1 MSGTQLSDLNGLAE
15 TPTSKQ
21 NPPSPPPS
29 TKRWTWEYVSA
40 DDGKDR
46 RRQTTPE
53 LDAELLLSQG
63 RRTRKMAKVVNGGV
77 NTPAQQTPTIP
88 QPKAAKKRKASTPS
102 EDSVDDDEDDDDDD
116 VIHESVRIAKQRK
129 IRHEESKPEQQARQ
143 TTKAKAKIARAPK
156 RKKIHRVIKPKVKAA
171 RVPRQRKAH
180 KDTKPN
186 PNVVRA
192 CALARAG
199 RIQKAK
205 RQVRIAQSAVRE
217 IEPSVD
223 NRQEQPDPA
232 YEYNTEPERRH
243 GIMLK
248 KEFYDP
254 FRQAFSLNFIWP
266 NFSSDHVQNALNR
279 EREVQSTRKST
290 IYDMLP
296 KDLREGMLERMA
308 QRGPATPQNEALVNQ
323 GHDEEAQV
331 HLSAAH
337 TATPITEDSWEDAT
351 NHTVPNSEQLETRAS
366 SLEILGTLSQEGVA
380 GHAPEVDMTGATT
393 HENRDIFGPEH
404 GENESEDEIK
414 TNNNL
419 ILERAK
425 RERVLI
431 AEIEKQKS
439 SLLANGC
446 QAGSQEQEG
455 KQDMAGVQL
464 PNGHQARSQGHE
476 VKQDMAGTHVY
487 GSTDDDTPNSDELDS
502 RASWG
507 PEMDEDDDGGDSCW
521 EREEEGDDEGGET
534 DEEDYRSGRFVL
546 RPQVNGF

>member
-1 MSGTQLSDLNGLAE
+1 MSGTQLSDLTGLAE

-21 NPPSPPPS
+21 IPPSPPPS
-29 TKRWTWEYVSA
+29 TKRWTWEYVST

-63 RRTRKMAKVVNGGV
+63 RRTRRMAKAVNRGG

-88 QPKAAKKRKASTPS
+88 QTKAEKKRKEPTRF
-102 EDSVDDDEDDDDDD
+102 EDSDDDDDDDDDDD
-116 VIHESVRIAKQRK
+116 VIPESVRIAKQRK
-129 IRHEESKPEQQARQ
+129 LRHEESKPEQQARQ
-143 TTKAKAKIARAPK
+143 ATKAKAKTARAPK
-156 RKKIHRVIKPKVKAA
+156 RKKVHRVIKPKAKAA
-171 RVPRQRKAH
+171 RVHRQKKAH

-192 CALARAG
+192 CALARAA

-248 KEFYDP
+248 KEFYVP

-266 NFSSDHVQNALNR
+266 NFSSDNVQNALNR
-279 EREVQSTRKST
+279 EREVQGARKFT
-290 IYDMLP
+290 IYDIFP
-296 KDLREGMLERMA
+296 KDLRQSMLESMA

-337 TATPITEDSWEDAT
+337 TATPITEDSWEDAS
-351 NHTVPNSEQLETRAS
+351 NHTIPNSEQLETRAS
-366 SLEILGTLSQEGVA
+366 SLEILGTLSEEGVA
-380 GHAPEVDMTGATT
+380 DHAPEVDMTGASTYQS
-393 HENRDIFGPEH
+393 RDIFGPER
-404 GENESEDEIK
+404 GESESEDEIM
-414 TNNNL
+414 TNDDL
-419 ILERAK
+419 VLERAK

-439 SLLANGC
+439 SLLADGC
-446 QAGSQEQEG
+446 QARSQGQEG
-455 KQDMAGVQL
+455 KQDMAGSQL

-507 PEMDEDDDGGDSCW
+507 PEMDEDDGVGDSCW
-521 EREEEGDDEGGET
+521 EREEEGDDEGDET
-534 DEEDYRSGRFVL
+534 DKEDYRSGRFVL

>member
-1 MSGTQLSDLNGLAE
+1 MSGTQPSDLSGLAE
-15 TPTSKQ
+15 TPTSEQ

-63 RRTRKMAKVVNGGV
+63 RRTRRMAKAANRGV
-77 NTPAQQTPTIP
+77 NTPTQQVPTIP
-88 QPKAAKKRKASTPS
+88 QPKAGKKRKATTPS
-102 EDSVDDDEDDDDDD
+102 EDSVDDDDDD

-129 IRHEESKPEQQARQ
+129 LRYEEPKPEQQARQ
-143 TTKAKAKIARAPK
+143 TTKAKAKTARVPK
-156 RKKIHRVIKPKVKAA
+156 RKKIHRVIKSKAKAA
-171 RVPRQRKAH
+171 RVPRQKKAH
-180 KDTKPN
+180 RDTKSN

-192 CALARAG
+192 CALARAA

-266 NFSSDHVQNALNR
+266 NFSSDNVQNALNR
-279 EREVQSTRKST
+279 EREVQTTRKFT
-290 IYDMLP
+290 IYDILP
-296 KDLREGMLERMA
+296 KDLRQGMLERMA

-337 TATPITEDSWEDAT
+337 TATPITEDSWEDDT

-393 HENRDIFGPEH
+393 HQNRDIFGSER
-404 GENESEDEIK
+404 GESESEDEIK

-419 ILERAK
+419 VLERAK

-446 QAGSQEQEG
+446 QARSQGQEG

-476 VKQDMAGTHVY
+476 FKQDMAETHAY
-487 GSTDDDTPNSDELDS
+487 GSTDDYTPNSDELDS

-521 EREEEGDDEGGET
+521 EREEEGDDEGDET